1 MVSKINAKKG
11 TKNYVK
17 KYVADPKLK
26 KEVLK
31 RFDKLIP
38 YKDYYP
44 IKEFSTKSKAPTTK
58 TLQEMMVEDSP
69 FKHWDDLGEMA
80 RQLYDTKEEAL
91 KILTKGSK
99 LFKLTGEETYLLCY
113 LIENTRKKMELKN
126 KDIALR
132 AVIESVFDQCC
143 TYIKQDFTRVNP
155 SRRQLNKMGK
165 KENPALLSREG
176 VIDAIVMKHTRL
188 VKNKPRDFK
197 AWVNKI
203 ETNKNWKV
211 IKSFSF
217 DTKGNVIKHTKT
229 KRTK

>member
-113 LIENTRKKMELKN
+113 LIENTRKKN
-126 KDIALR
+126 KDLSLR
-132 AVIESVFDQCC
+132 AVIESVFDRCC
-143 TYIKQDFTRVNP
+143 SFIKQDPTRVNP